1 MGGGFKEVWQS
12 RWRGGRVKKCCHP
25 GGDFFWN
32 NPMLDRVEFEEN
44 KVKNFIRKSRL
55 CIYDSKSQSGLFSHC
70 S

>member
-1 MGGGFKEVWQS
+1 MLPSG
-12 RWRGGRVKKCCHP
+12 

-44 KVKNFIRKSRL
+44 KVKNFISKSRL